1 MAVSNSFFV
10 FCLKNRNERKRQK
23 TKGIIVDYLSFLSK
37 QSHIGGINMGSKI
50 FEKYLAYLTIMINI
64 KKLYDD
70 GFIDESDYSKLE
82 SMYALK
88 YGIPDDSLFRY
99 K

>member
-1 MAVSNSFFV
+1 
-10 FCLKNRNERKRQK
+10 
-23 TKGIIVDYLSFLSK
+23 
-37 QSHIGGINMGSKI
+37 MGNKV
-50 FEKYLAYLTIMINI
+50 FEKYIAYLTVMINI

-70 GFIDESDYSKLE
+70 GFLDESDYSKLE